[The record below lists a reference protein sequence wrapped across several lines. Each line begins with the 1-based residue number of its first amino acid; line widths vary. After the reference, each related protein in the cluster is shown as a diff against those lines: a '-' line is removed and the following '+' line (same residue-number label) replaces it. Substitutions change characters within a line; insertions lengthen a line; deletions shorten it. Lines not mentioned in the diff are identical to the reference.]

1 MKMLKYI
8 AVIAASILACSTYA
22 ADNASG
28 NAPVSVQVSNEKGT
42 LVMNVTINPTDKIN
56 SEEAIRQALLAAL
69 SHTDPNAINGRA
81 ISATMLA
88 INAALANKYEPISTP
103 IVVTISVKNAVDN
116 TANIATVAATVT
128 MNGDKY
134 EANTETSFNPETE
147 VANTTGNVTSTV
159 EGKTASAPVAVSINA
174 KGELVGSLG
183 NAGITASAPTTVVP
197 TANVTPTSVQEATAG
212 TSTAVPDA
220 TIVTSASK

>member
-1 MKMLKYI
+1 MLKYI

-42 LVMNVTINPTDKIN
+42 LVMNVTINPTSKIN
-56 SEEAIRQALLAAL
+56 SEEALRQALLAAL
-69 SHTDPNAINGRA
+69 SHTDPNAVNGRA

-88 INAALANKYEPISTP
+88 ISAALADKNEPISTP
-103 IVVTISVKNAVDN
+103 IVVTVSVKNAVDN
-116 TANIATVAATVT
+116 ASNIATVAATVT

-147 VANTTGNVTSTV
+147 VAQTKGNVTSTV
-159 EGKTASAPVAVSINA
+159 EGKTASAPVAVAIDA

-183 NAGITASAPTTVVP
+183 NAGITAAAPTTVAP
-197 TANVTPTSVQEATAG
+197 TANVTPTSAQEAAAG
-212 TSTAVPDA
+212 TATALPDST
-220 TIVTSASK
+220 IISSASK